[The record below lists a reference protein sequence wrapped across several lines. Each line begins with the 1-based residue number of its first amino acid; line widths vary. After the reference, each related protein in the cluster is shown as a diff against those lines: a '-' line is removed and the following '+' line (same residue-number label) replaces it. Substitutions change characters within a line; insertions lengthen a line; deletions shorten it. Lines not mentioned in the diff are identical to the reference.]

1 MAWRCWPA
9 SSPTPGTVWVDLT
22 DDHCLKLH
30 VLDLQNEDE
39 WVQLVQDRYERP
51 LKEIF
56 E

>member
-1 MAWRCWPA
+1 M
-9 SSPTPGTVWVDLT
+9 DLT

-30 VLDLQNEDE
+30 VLDLQNEEE